1 MTLSVIIPVYNAE
14 PYLEK
19 CVQSCLAPDCEI
31 ILIDDGSTDGS
42 LALARRIAA
51 EHPGISVFSQE
62 NSGPGAARN
71 VGIRAAKGEVHV
83 EVRDIF
89 VVRDAHMAAQ
99 VAIERARHDIGEIQ
113 DVVVMEAEIEGD
125 IL

>member
-51 EHPGISVFSQE
+51 EHPGITLEQNPAPAFHNISFTI
-62 NSGPGAARN
+62 PGRRLVIVSKEKSPAIHFVIHHKMMVQAFLN
-71 VGIRAAKGEVHV
+71 FIPPIVDPGES
-83 EVRDIF
+83 
-89 VVRDAHMAAQ
+89 
-99 VAIERARHDIGEIQ
+99 
-113 DVVVMEAEIEGD
+113 
-125 IL
+125 